1 MSKHGAGITLD
12 PVTFEVLKNS
22 FITTVDQMAEQIL
35 RTCYSFVIYNRDF
48 SSALNDANGDSIAQ
62 GNMDIAVHV
71 GTLHYTCKAVIE
83 TFKDDMRPGDVFMTN
98 DPYAGG
104 THFNDVRIIR
114 PVFVG
119 DEIIAFAQ
127 SNGHW
132 SDVGG
137 STPGSFD
144 VLAKEMFRE
153 GIRITPTR
161 LIDEGKWRHDFAGM
175 IAANTRD
182 PESIIGDMNAQA
194 EATRVAEREILRL
207 VEKYGKDTVVTG
219 CKEVQ
224 DYVELATRQRIAEL
238 PDGTWENVDYI
249 DRDPA
254 LGEGMIPIKVK
265 LTIEGDE
272 VTYDFTGS
280 HDTISTLYNSAFGG
294 TFSAVVAG
302 MKTYFPDLPLN
313 SGFYRPINVIAPENS
328 IVDARWPVAVTGF
341 LMPFE
346 KIMNSIY
353 EIWSDIM
360 PERAIACAFNL
371 EYLLTGGRDLRT
383 EDRNIFM
390 FYDWLPGGWGGRNG
404 KDGCNVTTACFGTG
418 LMTQPVEGQE
428 RLCPIIANEYQ
439 INTDSPGPGKWRG
452 GAGVVKTSTLQQAES
467 TVISYICDRERAI
480 VWGIKG
486 GLPSM
491 PHGLYIQRKGKNE
504 REWLGS
510 IFSDVPIESGD
521 VFSRPTA
528 GGGGLGDPLERDPAA
543 VMRDVEDDYVSHRAR
558 AQGLRRRA
566 QGDRRRPRQLRGRR
580 GGHAHRARRHRQGEA
595 RLAGGGRRGR
605 RRALPQGR
613 DRRVRHGAPLR
624 RHRGLGHRRVL
635 PQDHRRVPRHDEEA
649 LGGPLER
656 RHRRARPGRGV
667 AFAAAVAAGR
677 GCCLLRGRQREAR
690 SGFKFDNV
698 EFTGTTSLLVTARL
712 VPHVS
717 LSVPPGTPTGIAM
730 TASL

>member
-1 MSKHGAGITLD
+1 MSRQGTGITLD

-71 GTLHYTCKAVIE
+71 GTLHYTCKAVID

-161 LIDEGKWRHDFAGM
+161 LIDEGKWRHDFANM

-182 PESIIGDMNAQA
+182 PGIHHRRHERAGRSHPRRRARNPQA
-194 EATRVAEREILRL
+194 GAEVRQGHRRHRL
-207 VEKYGKDTVVTG
+207 PRRCRTMSSW
-219 CKEVQ
+219 
-224 DYVELATRQRIAEL
+224 R
-238 PDGTWENVDYI
+238 
-249 DRDPA
+249 PA
-254 LGEGMIPIKVK
+254 SASPNCPTAPGRMSTISTAIPACGEGLIPIRVK

-272 VTYDFTGS
+272 VTYDFSGS
-280 HDTISTLYNSAFGG
+280 HGTISTLYNSAFGG

-371 EYLLTGGRDLRT
+371 EYLLTGG
-383 EDRNIFM
+383 
-390 FYDWLPGGWGGRNG
+390 
-404 KDGCNVTTACFGTG
+404 
-418 LMTQPVEGQE
+418 
-428 RLCPIIANEYQ
+428 
-439 INTDSPGPGKWRG
+439 PGPAHARTATSSCSTTGCRAA
-452 GAGVVKTSTLQQAES
+452 GAGA
-467 TVISYICDRERAI
+467 
-480 VWGIKG
+480 
-486 GLPSM
+486 
-491 PHGLYIQRKGKNE
+491 
-504 REWLGS
+504 
-510 IFSDVPIESGD
+510 
-521 VFSRPTA
+521 
-528 GGGGLGDPLERDPAA
+528 
-543 VMRDVEDDYVSHRAR
+543 
-558 AQGLRRRA
+558 
-566 QGDRRRPRQLRGRR
+566 
-580 GGHAHRARRHRQGEA
+580 
-595 RLAGGGRRGR
+595 
-605 RRALPQGR
+605 
-613 DRRVRHGAPLR
+613 
-624 RHRGLGHRRVL
+624 
-635 PQDHRRVPRHDEEA
+635 
-649 LGGPLER
+649 
-656 RHRRARPGRGV
+656 
-667 AFAAAVAAGR
+667 
-677 GCCLLRGRQREAR
+677 
-690 SGFKFDNV
+690 
-698 EFTGTTSLLVTARL
+698 TARTAAT
-712 VPHVS
+712 S
-717 LSVPPGTPTGIAM
+717 PPP
-730 TASL
+730 ASAPG